1 MERLGRKL
9 GDYVNKYIS
18 ISITIIGLLMLIIS
32 SLAVTNNLSD
42 SESVDAM
49 LPPCT
54 VEQGLPVVGQDEVTC
69 YWGMSGEMLEIPS
82 EAIAADVD
90 VQISWQKSGV
100 WIGIAE
106 ASEAEKCE
114 LKTDYYECEK
124 DSVALIAGGPT
135 SNGEIVWSPSP
146 GEYRFVAGGDD
157 TQTLQQFSVDWEYE
171 ASLKSGLAITMMVIG
186 GALLITGAFLLY
198 QNRNN

>member
-9 GDYVNKYIS
+9 GGYVNKYIS

-69 YWGMSGEMLEIPS
+69 YWGMSGEILEIPS

-171 ASLKSGLAITMMVIG
+171 ASLNSGLAITMMVIG
-186 GALLITGAFLLY
+186 GVLLITGAFLLY

>member
-1 MERLGRKL
+1 M
-9 GDYVNKYIS
+9 NKYIS

-42 SESVDAM
+42 SETVDAM

-54 VEQGLPVVGQDEVTC
+54 VEQGLPVVGEDEVTC
-69 YWGMSGEMLEIPS
+69 YWGMSGEILEIPS

-114 LKTDYYECEK
+114 LKTDYYAV
-124 DSVALIAGGPT
+124 SYTHLTLPT
-135 SNGEIVWSPSP
+135 K
-146 GEYRFVAGGDD
+146 A
-157 TQTLQQFSVDWEYE
+157 
-171 ASLKSGLAITMMVIG
+171 
-186 GALLITGAFLLY
+186 
-198 QNRNN
+198 

>member
-9 GDYVNKYIS
+9 GDLVNKYIS

-32 SLAVTNNLSD
+32 SLAVTNTLSD
-42 SESVDAM
+42 AESVDAM

-54 VEQGLPVVGQDEVTC
+54 VEEGLPLVGEDEVTC
-69 YWGMSGEMLEIPS
+69 YWGMSGEILEIPS

-90 VQISWQKSGV
+90 VEISWQKSGV

-106 ASEAEKCE
+106 AAEAEKCE
-114 LKTDYYECEK
+114 LKTDYYECDKE
-124 DSVALIAGGPT
+124 SVIMIAGGPS

-157 TQTLQQFSVDWEYE
+157 TQTLQQFAVDWEYE
-171 ASLKSGLAITMMVIG
+171 ASLKSGLAIAMMVIG
-186 GALLITGAFLLY
+186 GILLITGALLIY
-198 QNRNN
+198 QNRTT

>member
-9 GDYVNKYIS
+9 GGYVNKYIS

-32 SLAVTNNLSD
+32 SLAVTNNLND

-186 GALLITGAFLLY
+186 GVLLITGAFLLY

>member
-9 GDYVNKYIS
+9 GDLVNKYIS

-32 SLAVTNNLSD
+32 SLAVTNTLSD
-42 SESVDAM
+42 AESVDAM

-54 VEQGLPVVGQDEVTC
+54 VEEGLPLVGEDEVTC
-69 YWGMSGEMLEIPS
+69 YWGMSGEILEIPS

-90 VQISWQKSGV
+90 VEISWQKSGV

-106 ASEAEKCE
+106 AAEAEKCE
-114 LKTDYYECEK
+114 LKTDYYECDKE
-124 DSVALIAGGPT
+124 SVIMIAGGPS
-135 SNGEIVWSPSP
+135 SNGEIVWNPSP

-157 TQTLQQFSVDWEYE
+157 TQTLQQFAVDWEYE
-171 ASLKSGLAITMMVIG
+171 ASLKSGLAIAMMVIG
-186 GALLITGAFLLY
+186 GILLITGALLIY
-198 QNRNN
+198 QHRTN

>member
-9 GDYVNKYIS
+9 GDLVNKYIS

-32 SLAVTNNLSD
+32 SLAVTNTLSD
-42 SESVDAM
+42 AESVDAM

-54 VEQGLPVVGQDEVTC
+54 VEEGLPLVGEDEVTC
-69 YWGMSGEMLEIPS
+69 YWGMSGEILEIPS

-90 VQISWQKSGV
+90 VEISWQKSGV

-106 ASEAEKCE
+106 AAEAEKCE
-114 LKTDYYECEK
+114 LKTDYYECDKE
-124 DSVALIAGGPT
+124 SVIMIAGGPT
-135 SNGEIVWSPSP
+135 SNGEIVWNPSP

-157 TQTLQQFSVDWEYE
+157 TQTLQQFAVDWEYE
-171 ASLKSGLAITMMVIG
+171 ASLKSGLAIAMMVIG
-186 GALLITGAFLLY
+186 GILLITGALLIY
-198 QNRNN
+198 QHRTN

>member
-171 ASLKSGLAITMMVIG
+171 ASLNSGLAITMMVIG
-186 GALLITGAFLLY
+186 GVLLITGAFLLY